1 MMYLVDVVFSLLVNY
16 ITKTTALLP
25 FGLNAVI
32 FLKLFFTAPLFS
44 RPKGHQQK
52 KQINKKLICFYGAS
66 DGVKKIS
73 ILSASFDTAC

>member
-1 MMYLVDVVFSLLVNY
+1 M
-16 ITKTTALLP
+16 TAFLP
-25 FGLNAVI
+25 FGQNAVV
-32 FLKLFFTAPLFS
+32 FVELFFTAPLFS

-73 ILSASFDTAC
+73 TLSASFDAAC

>member
-1 MMYLVDVVFSLLVNY
+1 MWFFIDSKLYHKSDCIPTFRLECSR
-16 ITKTTALLP
+16 
-25 FGLNAVI
+25 
-32 FLKLFFTAPLFS
+32 FLFVLFFTAPLFS

-73 ILSASFDTAC
+73 TLSASFDTAC